1 MQAGDLVKYRRDL
14 PHERAGLGLVV
25 ENAEKQSLDK
35 TKTVWW
41 SILWADGKT
50 EIVSER
56 NLKVINASR

>member
-1 MQAGDLVKYRRDL
+1 MQAGDLVKWRRDL
-14 PHERAGLGLVV
+14 FRESAPVGLVIA
-25 ENAEKQSLDK
+25 NAESAKWK
-35 TKTVWW
+35 TAWW